1 MNMSYCQ
8 FENTYNDLKQCFN
21 TLEDEGLPESSSEL
35 DNAKYLAKLAQSY
48 IDTYNQ
54 LNKEL

>member
-1 MNMSYCQ
+1 MSYCQ
-8 FENTYNDLKQCFN
+8 FENTYNNLKQCFN

>member
-21 TLEDEGLPESSSEL
+21 TLQDEGLPESDREL
-35 DNAKYLAKLAQSY
+35 DNAKYLAKLAQDY

-54 LNKEL
+54 LNEEL